1 MLARLAHAYGMTHAT
16 LGTAAAVLVGLL
28 VQQNTLGVTRQPL
41 PMVWPIAVL
50 HIVLAQLPL
59 RDLLTP
65 VERVAH
71 RTPLSRAARAG
82 FSVGLLAVGAAT
94 YVTAGDSRELL
105 TFFLLLTAVGF
116 TAAALARSDPWVWTL
131 GVGLSVIGLAFV
143 TPAGAAVSDALLAV
157 PVPAA
162 AASAAVAC
170 CLYATQELAI
180 GGRTAGL
187 PRRRAN
193 SRSADL
199 S

>member
-1 MLARLAHAYGMTHAT
+1 
-16 LGTAAAVLVGLL
+16 
-28 VQQNTLGVTRQPL
+28 
-41 PMVWPIAVL
+41 MVWPIAVL

-94 YVTAGDSRELL
+94 YVTARDNRELL
-105 TFFLLLTAVGF
+105 TFFLLVTAVGF

-131 GVGLSVIGLAFV
+131 GVGLSVIGLAFM
-143 TPAGAAVSDALLAV
+143 TPAGAAVNDALLAV
-157 PVPAA
+157 PVPVA
-162 AASAAVAC
+162 AASVAVAT
-170 CLYATQELAI
+170 CLYATQELVI
-180 GGRTAGL
+180 FGRTAGL
-187 PRRRAN
+187 PRRRAT